1 MASLT
6 LFNSFGQVLSTHVDL
21 GSAVATGI
29 TNVIGNVNYTQV
41 VAQGQTAQGENAPVV
56 EEVGF
61 AEDTALAQL
70 TESTVQIPQNFAG
83 LESVMVPTRMRN
95 QLFEITEVH
104 EMDGYVEITAVHIF
118 YQQRQN
124 YTLWEPNENTNY
136 SGASAIRNVMTNA
149 LFDMKFKV
157 ASDSTDMIR
166 GNELDFAR
174 KNIVEA
180 FLNPESGICARYGLS
195 MIRDNDTFYCLKDVG
210 YDRGFVVE
218 SRKNMLGVERTE
230 SIEEIVTRVA
240 PVGHDADGNLVW
252 MNRNGKKYIDSP
264 HINEYAKPKAEIYM
278 TNLEIGRDGV
288 TAENIQQKLYE
299 EAKKRF
305 DEDEAD
311 IPTVSMTVQFISLGD
326 TEEYKQ
332 YRDLDKVYLFDV
344 IHIKDTERG
353 YSYGAQVIAVQHNV
367 LTGLLESVTIGT
379 PQPWDG
385 VRKIGAWQV
394 PEITGGKIRHGSIR
408 TSELANSSVT
418 SDKLADGSVNASH
431 MSQSA
436 DAHFENIFAEQLYIS
451 NTSEDGLLNT
461 RFTVTE
467 GLIQAEVTR
476 ATGAE
481 SSLGTRITQTAE
493 AVTIEATR
501 ATNAENSI
509 SGALTVEAGKVAM
522 VVGTNS
528 GGNFIKAAEIATS
541 INEAGEGVATI
552 DADKVMIGNEKSTT
566 VIAGKLTASDITAN
580 FLQAK
585 ISDITLLTVNA
596 LTVAGGI
603 AAQGTL
609 RVSGLTTLNGSLQLG
624 SGNSFSKCLVSAVND
639 NGTLKIT
646 DSSGDVVNFNGAASV
661 DFDSEGLW
669 SSGNKILTLTN
680 GKTHTV
686 SIPTP
691 SAADWSAAYIGIQS
705 NDPKMSVSVLVGGKS
720 LTGTVS
726 AGDAYDAGKSS
737 VTLSKGS
744 WSEGALVVTASNDKT
759 TTVSIPASSGT
770 EWVNTEDDKWRAD
783 LTIGGVT
790 RHSTVKNFASIRTAG
805 YTSAHLSGSWSGNTF
820 TVTKVNTGSSNS
832 LKCVVTAGIT
842 YNASTH
848 KYTAIAYGNQSSKD
862 TETSGEEA
870 YNAGYNDALSDVG
883 IPNGGTVYT
892 GSWIGTLWS
901 APHQSASRYDNCVY
915 QATGHQVS
923 KK

>member
-6 LFNSFGQVLSTHVDL
+6 LFNAFGQVLSTHVDL

-41 VAQGQTAQGENAPVV
+41 VAQGHTTQGENAPVV

-61 AEDTALAQL
+61 AENTALAQL
-70 TESTVQIPQNFAG
+70 TDSTVQIPQNFAG
-83 LESVMVPTRMRN
+83 LESVMVPTRLRN

-436 DAHFENIFAEQLYIS
+436 DAHFETIFAEQLYIS

-461 RFTVTE
+461 RFSVAE
-467 GLIQAEVTR
+467 GQIQAEVTR
-476 ATGAE
+476 ATG
-481 SSLGTRITQTAE
+481 
-493 AVTIEATR
+493 
-501 ATNAENSI
+501 AENSI

-566 VIAGKLTASDITAN
+566 VINGKLTASDITAN

-596 LTVAGGI
+596 LSVAGGI

-624 SGNSFSKCLVSAVND
+624 SGNSFSKCLVSAELD
-639 NGTLKIT
+639 NNTNTLKIT
-646 DSSGDVVNFNGAASV
+646 DSSGNVVNFNKA
-661 DFDSEGLW
+661 GL
-669 SSGNKILTLTN
+669 
-680 GKTHTV
+680 V
-686 SIPTP
+686 
-691 SAADWSAAYIGIQS
+691 
-705 NDPKMSVSVLVGGKS
+705 
-720 LTGTVS
+720 
-726 AGDAYDAGKSS
+726 
-737 VTLSKGS
+737 
-744 WSEGALVVTASNDKT
+744 
-759 TTVSIPASSGT
+759 
-770 EWVNTEDDKWRAD
+770 
-783 LTIGGVT
+783 
-790 RHSTVKNFASIRTAG
+790 
-805 YTSAHLSGSWSGNTF
+805 SGSWSGNTY
-820 TVTKVNTGSSNS
+820 TAVPSTSGASQVSTSISLVVDNGTSATIGVRVYHDTQSSGNQITSKALTLAEDVANKRVTLKEGSTEKGRVSTS
-832 LKCVVTAGIT
+832 DTYDAGAAAVTLSQGSWSSGALIVTASNGKKST
-842 YNASTH
+842 VSLPAASATTWQDRGSG
-848 KYTAIAYGNQSSKD
+848 KWRVRLTIGDAYRYSTEKDFSSLL
-862 TETSGEEA
+862 EA
-870 YNAGYNDALSDVG
+870 QYDAGYKAGWNDCLDACGFTNSYF
-883 IPNGGTVYT
+883 YT
-892 GSWIGTLWS
+892 G
-901 APHQSASRYDNCVY
+901 AVRRYLY
-915 QATGHQVS
+915 PGPMTPTGQGQYYDLADGYKTVPDR
-923 KK
+923 K

>member
-6 LFNSFGQVLSTHVDL
+6 LFNAFGQVLSTHVDL

-41 VAQGQTAQGENAPVV
+41 VAQGQTTQGENAPVV

-70 TESTVQIPQNFAG
+70 TDSTVQIPQNFAG
-83 LESVMVPTRMRN
+83 LESVMVPTRLRN

-311 IPTVSMTVQFISLGD
+311 IPTVSMTVQFIGLGD

-353 YSYGAQVIAVQHNV
+353 YSYGAQVIAVQHNI

-408 TSELANSSVT
+408 TSELADSSVT

-451 NTSEDGLLNT
+451 NTSEDGLLHT
-461 RFTVTE
+461 RFDVTE
-467 GLIQAEVTR
+467 GLISAEVTR

-481 SSLGTRITQTAE
+481 S
-493 AVTIEATR
+493 
-501 ATNAENSI
+501 SI

-552 DADKVMIGNEKSTT
+552 DADKIMIGNEKSTT
-566 VIAGKLTASDITAN
+566 VINGKIDANDITAN
-580 FLQAK
+580 FIQGK
-585 ISDITLLTVNA
+585 INQLAVLHAGSISSGSVTVEGTVNGD
-596 LTVAGGI
+596 TVEAGNVI
-603 AAQGTL
+603 CD
-609 RVSGLTTLNGSLQLG
+609 SLNGNDADDIIVNASVNTTTNTLTLTKA
-624 SGNSFSKCLVSAVND
+624 SGGTVTFSK
-639 NGTLKIT
+639 
-646 DSSGDVVNFNGAASV
+646 AASV
-661 DFDSEGLW
+661 SLSGAW
-669 SSGNKILTLTN
+669 SGNNFVVSASDGSVTPITESFSTSKGTGEGAGGGLVTLDSFASH
-680 GKTHTV
+680 K
-686 SIPTP
+686 
-691 SAADWSAAYIGIQS
+691 AYAYVKS
-705 NDPKMSVSVLVGGKS
+705 TRVGGGNGVLFRIVADATSEYNQGSTDGYASAHLSGSWGTGANANKFTATKVNTGSSDS
-720 LTGTVS
+720 LVVTVTAGIEYNTTTHKYTAQAKGNQAVKATAESGTE
-726 AGDAYDAGKSS
+726 AYDAGAAT
-737 VTLSKGS
+737 VTLSQGS
-744 WSEGALVVTASNDKT
+744 WSEGALVVTASNGKK
-759 TTVSIPASSGT
+759 TTVSMPTGT
-770 EWVNTEDDKWRAD
+770 SEWVNTEDNKWRVKY
-783 LTIGGVT
+783 TIGGTT
-790 RHSTVKNFASIRTAG
+790 RNSSVKNFQSLYDAG
-805 YTSAHLSGSWSGNTF
+805 YKAGWNACVDKITEDQWYPTYTTYWNAPSGGTALSGYWLR
-820 TVTKVNTGSSNS
+820 SSQYFN
-832 LKCVVTAGIT
+832 
-842 YNASTH
+842 
-848 KYTAIAYGNQSSKD
+848 
-862 TETSGEEA
+862 
-870 YNAGYNDALSDVG
+870 VG
-883 IPNGGTVYT
+883 TIP
-892 GSWIGTLWS
+892 
-901 APHQSASRYDNCVY
+901 A
-915 QATGHQVS
+915 